1 MFVIYQVILK
11 LTEKDTYKRVQE
23 FQTLEDA
30 ESFLREHAN
39 DGNFYT
45 VVME

>member
-1 MFVIYQVILK
+1 MFVIYQVELK
-11 LTEKDTYKRVQE
+11 ITEKDTYKRVQE
-23 FQTLEDA
+23 FPTLEDA
-30 ESFLREHAN
+30 EIFLRDHAN

>member
-1 MFVIYQVILK
+1 MFVIYQVELK
-11 LTEKDTYKRVQE
+11 ITEKDTYKRVQE
-23 FQTLEDA
+23 VKTFEEA
-30 ESFLREHAN
+30 EVFLRDHAN